1 VPSSTSVVDTDDIG
15 LCVCAADVNLI
26 MPHVPHIMTFIED
39 IAADQ
44 EHSDAVVGATCGLI
58 GFVPLSLCSCVLYIG
73 LIV

>member
-1 VPSSTSVVDTDDIG
+1 MIS
-15 LCVCAADVNLI
+15 VCAADVNLI

-58 GFVPLSLCSCVLYIG
+58 GFVLLSLCSCVFIVTLYIG